1 MKHFH
6 FIFLLG
12 LAALVAFNA
21 PAFAQMRDRVGDDF
35 GRADINDDGK
45 LTPVEWHRRGNFVR
59 LDTDGDGYLSLPEVR
74 ALYEGHDNRPYDWPP
89 AGLRRSTPER
99 DLSLDKDWIDSETLD
114 RKTKCAIARGRMCDP
129 GAPVKRGLLETGL
142 GPVFPNSAVCHGID
156 DTFALDYTF
165 KRSREAY
172 HGGIDLPAR
181 WGTPMIAAAAGTVVG
196 KFQGD
201 RSARGIEIVLRHTP
215 EDTGLPVWVYTGYG
229 HLDRMPDLD
238 VGQRIGLGE
247 IIGPTGN
254 SGVSGRKKRKQSSLR
269 RPAIHFSAFYS
280 ETEKFAIHRDVVVP
294 VQGHWVD
301 PVALYRQ
308 KMPLESEALKNLPD
322 EEKGVPIAVIFE
334 DGQASSASAKFVWP
348 YMCGR
353 G

>member
-1 MKHFH
+1 MKHIH
-6 FIFLLG
+6 LVFLLG
-12 LAALVAFNA
+12 MAALTVFNA

-35 GRADINDDGK
+35 DRSDVNDNGK
-45 LTPVEWHRRGNFVR
+45 LSKGEWHRRGNFVR

-74 ALYEGHDNRPYDWPP
+74 AIYDGHDNRSYDWPP
-89 AGLRRSTPER
+89 EGVNRSAPKR
-99 DLSLDKDWIDSETLD
+99 DTSIEKDRVDSATLD
-114 RKTKCAIARGRMCDP
+114 RNTKCAVARGRKCDP
-129 GAPVKRGLLETGL
+129 GAPVKRGLVETGL
-142 GPVFPNSAVCHGID
+142 GPVFPSSADCHGID

-196 KFQGD
+196 KFQGE
-201 RSARGIEIVLRHTP
+201 RSARGIEIVLRHSP
-215 EDTGLPVWVYTGYG
+215 EDTGLPVWVYTGYA
-229 HLDRMPDLD
+229 HLDQMPDLD
-238 VGQRIGLGE
+238 VGQRVRLGD

-254 SGVSGRKKRKQSSLR
+254 SGVSSKKKRKQTSLR

-280 ETEKFAIHRDVVVP
+280 ETEKFAIHRGVVIP
-294 VQGHWVD
+294 EQARWLD

-308 KMPLESEALKNLPD
+308 KMPLESESLKNLPE
-322 EEKGVPIAVIFE
+322 EEKGVPIAVVFE

-348 YMCGR
+348 YMCRR

>member
-1 MKHFH
+1 M
-6 FIFLLG
+6 
-12 LAALVAFNA
+12 AASTVFNT
-21 PAFAQMRDRVGDDF
+21 PVFAQMRDRVGDDF
-35 GRADINDDGK
+35 RRADINDDGK
-45 LTPVEWHRRGNFVR
+45 LNKDEWHTRGNFVR

-74 ALYEGHDNRPYDWPP
+74 TIYDGHDKRSYDWPP
-89 AGLRRSTPER
+89 EGVSRMAPKHDSSIE
-99 DLSLDKDWIDSETLD
+99 KDRIESAALNRE
-114 RKTKCAIARGRMCDP
+114 TKCAIARGRKCDP
-129 GAPVKRGLLETGL
+129 GPSVERGLLETGL
-142 GPVFPNSAVCHGID
+142 VPVFPSSAICHGID

-196 KFQGD
+196 IFQGD
-201 RSARGIEIVLRHTP
+201 RSARGIEIVLRHSP

-238 VGQRIGLGE
+238 VGQRVNLGD

-254 SGVSGRKKRKQSSLR
+254 SGVSGKKKRKQTSLR

-294 VQGHWVD
+294 VRGHWVD

-308 KMPLESEALKNLPD
+308 KVPLESDALKNLPK
-322 EEKGVPIAVIFE
+322 EEKGVPIAVLFE
-334 DGQASSASAKFVWP
+334 DGQASSKSARFVWP
-348 YMCGR
+348 YMCDR
-353 G
+353 V